1 MIYDIISNVLIAL
14 GIFYCAVVGAIFL
27 GLFRNRKGRNN
38 ALSMVSV
45 IVAARNEEENIEDCL
60 SALALQ
66 DYPDDMY
73 EVVVVNDR
81 SSDGTE
87 QIARSFEDRYYN
99 FSLLNVTGEP
109 LYACPKKN
117 ALNLGIESSR
127 GEIILLTDAD
137 CRPPCSWISDMVG
150 HFEPEVGLVAGVSP
164 LDKGKTLIQKMAALE
179 SLYIAALSAGS
190 IGVGV
195 PISCAGRNLGYRK
208 EAFIEV
214 CGFDKIG
221 EIISGDDVLFLRLL
235 REETDWKI
243 IHSRS
248 PGSFVPCGPPPRDP
262 YTLFNQKL
270 RHSSKAAYYSTSILS
285 LGVIV
290 YLFHL
295 LLFLLL
301 PLSIVNPAKYPAPLY
316 AFGMKACVDF
326 VTLSK
331 ATRLFGVK
339 GLLRYFPLVEILH
352 IPYIA
357 LFGLLGYFMKF
368 QWKEKK
374 VSGEKVEPKKVP

>member
-14 GIFYCAVVGAIFL
+14 GILYCAVVGAIFL

-164 LDKGKTLIQKMAALE
+164 LDKGKNPHSEDGRIRIPLYRRLVRREHRRRSPHLLRGEKLGIQKR
-179 SLYIAALSAGS
+179 SVHRG
-190 IGVGV
+190 
-195 PISCAGRNLGYRK
+195 GRIR
-208 EAFIEV
+208 
-214 CGFDKIG
+214 
-221 EIISGDDVLFLRLL
+221 
-235 REETDWKI
+235 
-243 IHSRS
+243 
-248 PGSFVPCGPPPRDP
+248 
-262 YTLFNQKL
+262 
-270 RHSSKAAYYSTSILS
+270 
-285 LGVIV
+285 
-290 YLFHL
+290 
-295 LLFLLL
+295 
-301 PLSIVNPAKYPAPLY
+301 
-316 AFGMKACVDF
+316 
-326 VTLSK
+326 
-331 ATRLFGVK
+331 
-339 GLLRYFPLVEILH
+339 
-352 IPYIA
+352 
-357 LFGLLGYFMKF
+357 
-368 QWKEKK
+368 
-374 VSGEKVEPKKVP
+374 